1 MPAFIDDYSYFLG
14 DGSCNKDG
22 LSLDEFLERYNAFSY
37 DRPSV
42 TADILVFAHDG
53 IINDPFN
60 NLSLLMV
67 KRSNHPSI
75 GYWALPGGFCEIHE
89 DFIQSAR
96 RELYEETGLT
106 DIPMELINTFGEE
119 KRDPRYRLLTG
130 AFLAL
135 VDRTKYT
142 PVAGDDAADARW
154 FSVGCEEVSSEII
167 DREMQTADNKADS
180 TEKNI
185 NSRSGKVKRT
195 VYRLSLTSMDAD
207 RIICGAVVAVTENLN
222 SILKETS
229 YEISEN
235 NYIAFDH
242 ARFIVNGLLHIRQR
256 MREVSSE
263 N

>member
-1 MPAFIDDYSYFLG
+1 MPAFLDEYSYFLG
-14 DGSCNKDG
+14 DGSRNNAG
-22 LSLDEFLERYNAFSY
+22 LSLDEFLEGYDAYSY

-42 TADILVFAHDG
+42 TADILVFAHNGELRDV
-53 IINDPFN
+53 N
-60 NLSLLMV
+60 NELSLLMV

-96 RELYEETGLT
+96 RELFEETGLV

-119 KRDPRYRLLTG
+119 KRDPRYRIITG

-135 VDRTKYT
+135 VDRFQYT

-154 FSVGCEEVSSEII
+154 FSVRFEEDSSEVIV
-167 DREMQTADNKADS
+167 RGKRKA
-180 TEKNI
+180 
-185 NSRSGKVKRT
+185 GRT
-195 VYRLSLTSMDAD
+195 IYRITLISEDAD
-207 RIICGAVVAVTENLN
+207 KIKCSAKVAVTSNLN

-229 YEISEN
+229 YEILEN
-235 NYIAFDH
+235 DNIAFDH
-242 ARFIVNGLLHIRQR
+242 ARFIANGLLHVKHGIS
-256 MREVSSE
+256 EVSSA